1 MPYKVRLHREVAKTL
16 ERMSPKLR
24 SRVVRA
30 LRALEA
36 NPYESRA
43 GADIVRL
50 RGTKGRED
58 LFRLRIGDYRV
69 IYAVMAE
76 VVYITDIFHRGR
88 GYDSSYGFSA

>member
-16 ERMSPKLR
+16 ERTSPQLR
-24 SRVVRA
+24 SRIIRG

-43 GADIVRL
+43 GADIARL
-50 RGTKGRED
+50 MRTKGRED

-69 IYAVMAE
+69 IYVVVAGI
-76 VVYITDIFHRGR
+76 VYITDIFQRGK
-88 GYDSSYGFSA
+88 GYKQLP